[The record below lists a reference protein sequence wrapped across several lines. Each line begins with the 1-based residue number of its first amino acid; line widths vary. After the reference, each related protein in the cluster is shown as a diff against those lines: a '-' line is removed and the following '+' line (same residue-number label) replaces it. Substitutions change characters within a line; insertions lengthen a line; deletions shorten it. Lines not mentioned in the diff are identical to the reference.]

1 MVGSD
6 TGPQV
11 IHWVSTH
18 QLPVEAILKHLTWR
32 EAVQLASTCKGLWQ
46 KVMWMVTQA
55 PPDLEAALDPKTPDR
70 LRIPLLTGLTA
81 EQVRADNNKVLRWA
95 CKHGQLEVA
104 QWLTD
109 RFQLTADD
117 ARAENNEALRLACKY
132 GHLEMAQWL
141 TDRFQLTAEDAR
153 AHHNEALRMA
163 CKYGHLEV
171 AQWLTDR
178 FQLTTKDLWT
188 HHNGVLRWACRH
200 GHLAVAQWLTDRFQ
214 LTADDARVWQNDA
227 FLWACEYGH
236 LEVASTCKG
245 LWQEV
250 AWNSEYLAETQ
261 WLTVRFEL
269 TSDDARMF
277 ENEALRMACR
287 YRPFG
292 GVPVA
297 NGPVPANSGRRPGG
311 RQRGVA
317 DGVLLRVFGS
327 SPVADG
333 PVPADGGGRPSKKQP
348 GAAVC
353 VPLRVLESGAM
364 ARGPVRHFV

>member
-81 EQVRADNNKVLRWA
+81 EQVRAGNNRALRMA
-95 CKHGQLEVA
+95 CKHGQLE
-104 QWLTD
+104 
-109 RFQLTADD
+109 
-117 ARAENNEALRLACKY
+117 
-132 GHLEMAQWL
+132 
-141 TDRFQLTAEDAR
+141 
-153 AHHNEALRMA
+153 
-163 CKYGHLEV
+163 
-171 AQWLTDR
+171 
-178 FQLTTKDLWT
+178 
-188 HHNGVLRWACRH
+188 
-200 GHLAVAQWLTDRFQ
+200 VAQWLTDRFQ

-227 FLWACEYGH
+227 FLWAWEYGH
-236 LEVASTCKG
+236 LAMAQWLKDRFQLTIKVPWTHHNGALRSACKNG
-245 LWQEV
+245 Q
-250 AWNSEYLAETQ
+250 LAETQ
-261 WLTVRFEL
+261 WLPVRFEL

-277 ENEALRMACR
+277 ENEALWMACR

-292 GVPVA
+292 GIPVA
-297 NGPVPANSGRRPGG
+297 NGPVPANSGRRTGG

-327 SPVADG
+327 GAVADG
-333 PVPADGGGRPSKKQP
+333 PVPADGGGRSSKKQP

-353 VPLRVLESGAM
+353 VPQRVLESGAM
-364 ARGPVRHFV
+364 ARGLVRHFV